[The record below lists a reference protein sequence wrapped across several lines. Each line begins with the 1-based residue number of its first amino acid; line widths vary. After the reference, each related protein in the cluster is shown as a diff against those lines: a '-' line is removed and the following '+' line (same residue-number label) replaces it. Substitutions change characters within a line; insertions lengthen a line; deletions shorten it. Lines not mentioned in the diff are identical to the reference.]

1 MQTFFFTSS
10 CGQGLLL
17 CDATRPPRGVS
28 WRRQHFTRGQAS
40 IFVQSLPAHELR
52 SLKFQLGSRYRIGAL
67 NPAAGL
73 TQLLDSH
80 RLSLYRKRPKP
91 LKRQVEAPAVPSASE
106 LRLIIAASLKLI
118 ISRERAEALSLA
130 KSHQRKSSTGKAAAH
145 ASALGQGLLASGT
158 ELVHWLGNSND
169 VVNPLWQLK
178 RQVDAALITY
188 EECTAA
194 SNGCLNL
201 ATRARYLKRVELA
214 DHHELVEA
222 LGFDPTTIDLDAF
235 SQAWHSAWVLAGDKQ
250 VVALIGGFAKDYID
264 AQHALEYSRAAGNAV
279 FEVLL
284 DLLLAAATAGTGL
297 AMGMASKARH
307 AGEFGR
313 VGRKLILL
321 AEALEGSPRGIVRR
335 RGETVRVV
343 DGARGKRGRG
353 ERSRREGRSKE
364 AGPEERSTAVNATG
378 NIIHKKSNRIG
389 KTIDELIETDL
400 NLSNSLNGL
409 AGEDFKKSA
418 LIDYHINPSVVDLTR
433 DEYLSLHVYTTNLYE
448 PINRGLRGLSPNDK
462 EKWSNVSGDV
472 DSALS
477 KLAKNPDLRYEGDVF
492 RGDEFSDEL
501 IEDLFPVGGVHQDAG
516 FKSSS
521 SNSEAAFPGNTTTV
535 IVSRSGV
542 KIDDISVAEAEKEVL
557 FRSGTKFRV
566 LSREK
571 ISGHNYIEL
580 EEL

>member
-1 MQTFFFTSS
+1 MQTFFFTSR

-17 CDATRPPRGVS
+17 CDATRPPRGGS

-145 ASALGQGLLASGT
+145 ASALGQGLLASGA

-188 EECTAA
+188 EECSAA

-214 DHHELVEA
+214 DHQELVEA

-235 SQAWHSAWVLAGDKQ
+235 SQAWHSAWVLAGDEQ
-250 VVALIGGFAKDYID
+250 VVTMIGTFAKDYIE
-264 AQHALEYSRAAGNAV
+264 AQHSLEYSQAAGGAV

-284 DLLLAAATAGTGL
+284 ALLLAATTAGAGVVLSTAG
-297 AMGMASKARH
+297 KARH
-307 AGEFGR
+307 TGELGR
-313 VGRKLILL
+313 IGKKLMLL
-321 AEALEGSPRGIVRR
+321 AGALEDLPREVIRKR
-335 RGETVRVV
+335 PATVKM
-343 DGARGKRGRG
+343 GTTIKST
-353 ERSRREGRSKE
+353 EISNPKKFSRAPEEGRSSTSQSLPENENLTPRK
-364 AGPEERSTAVNATG
+364 GPDTLYRRDNRDPQQIFEEGFQPRQPDA
-378 NIIHKKSNRIG
+378 NIPLE
-389 KTIDELIETDL
+389 DYVDL
-400 NLSNSLNGL
+400 NVPSQYVGTSKIP
-409 AGEDFKKSA
+409 AGAAEVNTQTGRPG
-418 LIDYHINPSVVDLTR
+418 Y
-433 DEYLSLHVYTTNLYE
+433 LYE
-448 PINRGLRGLSPNDK
+448 LDNPGNGVDVNEAYPENPFSHEQEIAIPGG
-462 EKWSNVSGDV
+462 V
-472 DSALS
+472 DSCHIKGCTPLDRNNNQA
-477 KLAKNPDLRYEGDVF
+477 
-492 RGDEFSDEL
+492 DEF
-501 IEDLFPVGGVHQDAG
+501 IP
-516 FKSSS
+516 
-521 SNSEAAFPGNTTTV
+521 NP
-535 IVSRSGV
+535 
-542 KIDDISVAEAEKEVL
+542 
-557 FRSGTKFRV
+557 
-566 LSREK
+566 
-571 ISGHNYIEL
+571 NYL
-580 EEL
+580 KGD

>member
-188 EECTAA
+188 EECSAA

-250 VVALIGGFAKDYID
+250 VA
-264 AQHALEYSRAAGNAV
+264 
-279 FEVLL
+279 
-284 DLLLAAATAGTGL
+284 LLLAAATAGTGL
-297 AMGMASKARH
+297 ATGMASKARH
-307 AGEFGR
+307 AGEFR
-313 VGRKLILL
+313 RAGRKLILL

-335 RGETVRVV
+335 RGKTTRVV
-343 DGARGKRGRG
+343 DGGDRGKGGRS

>member
-1 MQTFFFTSS
+1 MPTLFFTSR
-10 CGQGLLL
+10 CGQGLQL
-17 CDATRPPRGVS
+17 CDATRPPRGGS
-28 WRRQHFTRGQAS
+28 WRREHFTRGQAS
-40 IFVQSLPAHELR
+40 MFVQSLPAHELR

-91 LKRQVEAPAVPSASE
+91 LKRQAETPAVPSASE
-106 LRLIIAASLKLI
+106 LRLAIAASLKLI
-118 ISRERAEALSLA
+118 VSRERAEALSLA
-130 KSHQRKSSTGKAAAH
+130 KNHQVKSSTGKAAAH

-158 ELVHWLGNSND
+158 DLLHWLGNIND

-188 EECTAA
+188 EECSAA

-214 DHHELVEA
+214 DHQALVEA

-284 DLLLAAATAGTGL
+284 ALLLAAATAGAGL

-313 VGRKLILL
+313 VGRKLVLL

-335 RGETVRVV
+335 RGMTTRVV
-343 DGARGKRGRG
+343 DGGGSGGRRGGASKELENPELQASTDKVAMLAAKSIPNNPSGDLTENPVIKKNGKQSTANNFSYDVKEIPYDLIHEEKGAYGYVPKESSEFAPPWPVDWTDIKQVASARTVRLDYHQGLADEKKWIGDM
-353 ERSRREGRSKE
+353 RSK
-364 AGPEERSTAVNATG
+364 GLSEE
-378 NIIHKKSNRIG
+378 
-389 KTIDELIETDL
+389 
-400 NLSNSLNGL
+400 
-409 AGEDFKKSA
+409 
-418 LIDYHINPSVVDLTR
+418 SVARQLVDIRNQTR
-433 DEYLSLHVYTTNLYE
+433 MSKYSDDKLPRLYE
-448 PINRGLRGLSPNDK
+448 RNMKKYNNPNGPAYDDLLVKYGSTQEVINAGTR
-462 EKWSNVSGDV
+462 SNPTMDILTGI
-472 DSALS
+472 
-477 KLAKNPDLRYEGDVF
+477 AKV
-492 RGDEFSDEL
+492 
-501 IEDLFPVGGVHQDAG
+501 EDDG
-516 FKSSS
+516 K
-521 SNSEAAFPGNTTTV
+521 
-535 IVSRSGV
+535 
-542 KIDDISVAEAEKEVL
+542 
-557 FRSGTKFRV
+557 
-566 LSREK
+566 
-571 ISGHNYIEL
+571 
-580 EEL
+580 